1 MPHYVGEIW
10 PIALTGGG
18 PPRRAPFFG
27 CVLRAVEGRSKCAP
41 RWAGRRRAPLGLASW
56 IIAPW
61 GRCDPARCPLWPA
74 GAVPHSAW
82 PPGLRRGAG
91 TIRRAA
97 PCGPAGAVPHST
109 WPPGSLRRG
118 AGTIR
123 RTAPY
128 GPAGRRRAPR
138 GHVPWIIAPW
148 GRCDPALCPLWA
160 GRRRA
165 PRDHVPWIIAPWG
178 RYDPARC
185 PLWAGRRRAPRGH
198 VPWIIAPW
206 GRYNPARCPSWAGR
220 RGAPLGQAPWIIAPW
235 GRYDP
240 ARCPLWAG
248 RRRAPLGLAPW
259 IAPWGRY
266 DPAQSWF
273 PLKHLVLELLQP
285 RIAKRCG
292 IFFRRWWFGCGVE

>member
-1 MPHYVGEIW
+1 MRPAMGRQAPCPTRPGLLDHCAVGQVRSG
-10 PIALTGGG
+10 ALPLMAG
-18 PPRRAPFFG
+18 RCRAPLG
-27 CVLRAVEGRSKCAP
+27 LAPWIAPWGRHDPARCSL
-41 RWAGRRRAPLGLASW
+41 WAGRRRAPLDLA
-56 IIAPW
+56 
-61 GRCDPARCPLWPA
+61 
-74 GAVPHSAW
+74 
-82 PPGLRRGAG
+82 
-91 TIRRAA
+91 
-97 PCGPAGAVPHST
+97 
-109 WPPGSLRRG
+109 
-118 AGTIR
+118 
-123 RTAPY
+123 
-128 GPAGRRRAPR
+128 
-138 GHVPWIIAPW
+138 
-148 GRCDPALCPLWA
+148 
-160 GRRRA
+160 
-165 PRDHVPWIIAPWG
+165 
-178 RYDPARC
+178 
-185 PLWAGRRRAPRGH
+185 
-198 VPWIIAPW
+198 PWIIAPW